1 MKFEFPACREK
12 RKIVVTS
19 SKKNPLFYYF
29 SFILLSVMQSSK
41 KKNTNIYS
49 SKVCF
54 HLSFPQI
61 QRGKEEERGGEKK
74 KTHINNESDAQS
86 LQISHT
92 AFEVIFYFFIFW
104 MFFFFFT
111 CCFFFFGSLT
121 SSFLEKVLRRLR
133 RRQLEKFALILSKQK
148 KDSFCCLCKLQSF
161 EQKVFQ

>member
-1 MKFEFPACREK
+1 M
-12 RKIVVTS
+12 RKG
-19 SKKNPLFYYF
+19 K
-29 SFILLSVMQSSK
+29 LLSHLPK
-41 KKNTNIYS
+41 KIHYFIILVLFCYLLRRVQKKRTQLNIYS

-104 MFFFFFT
+104 MGFFFFFT

-133 RRQLEKFALILSKQK
+133 RRQFEKFALILSKQK